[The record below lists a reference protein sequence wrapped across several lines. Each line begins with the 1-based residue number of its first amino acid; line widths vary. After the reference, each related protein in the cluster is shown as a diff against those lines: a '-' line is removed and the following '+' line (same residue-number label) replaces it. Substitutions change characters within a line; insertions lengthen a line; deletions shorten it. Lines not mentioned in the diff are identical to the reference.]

1 MSSNCGNRRHSS
13 HAITQI
19 VLATVSLILIIGIS
33 ATGVTT
39 AQLQDLIPVSSKSN
53 TTSPS
58 VLPGSVTFLKV
69 ITKVDNTNGG
79 TKKPSDFTVSVSG
92 NKPSPKSFSGSS
104 SGTSVT
110 LRSGS
115 YSVSVD
121 KMSGY
126 STSYSSG
133 CSGTASGGVPIKC
146 TITNKY
152 ILPPLGST
160 TFLSV
165 ITKVDNTNGGTK
177 KPSDFTISVSGN
189 SPKPASFAGSA
200 SGTPVTLLA
209 GKYGVSAS
217 SVSGYTTAYSSGCSG
232 VASGGLIKCTIT
244 NKYNLPPPGST
255 TFLSVIT
262 KVDNTNGGTKKP
274 SDFTISVSGNSPS
287 PKSFSGTS
295 SGTSVTLKP
304 GSYSVSASSI
314 SGYTSSYS
322 SNCSGTATGG
332 VPIKCTITNK
342 YHGSSPSPPSTP
354 TKQAITITSSSTSVY
369 SIPSTFAKVDRFG
382 TNYTITGNM
391 SFVNASRNLIT
402 STIIDDFNKNPN
414 IGYVVN
420 NSSSLS
426 TSAQVGLPNPFVS
439 TETINQKI
447 TNEIQNAITAASN
460 TIPAGKNVEI
470 KCSFG
475 MILADYK
482 CS

>member
-1 MSSNCGNRRHSS
+1 MSSNCGNRKHSS
-13 HAITQI
+13 HEITQI

-115 YSVSVD
+115 YSVSVA

-152 ILPPLGST
+152 ILPPL
-160 TFLSV
+160 
-165 ITKVDNTNGGTK
+165 
-177 KPSDFTISVSGN
+177 
-189 SPKPASFAGSA
+189 
-200 SGTPVTLLA
+200 
-209 GKYGVSAS
+209 
-217 SVSGYTTAYSSGCSG
+217 
-232 VASGGLIKCTIT
+232 
-244 NKYNLPPPGST
+244 GST

-332 VPIKCTITNK
+332 VPIKCTITK
-342 YHGSSPSPPSTP
+342 QYHGSSPSPPSTP

-460 TIPAGKNVEI
+460 TTPAGKNVEI